1 MQVFLEH
8 LQCSHYENSIA
19 QSWIVDFGRIGIKE
33 GLRAEG
39 VEGGVGEF
47 ADNPG
52 RLTPLPVSSL
62 LSFKLE
68 ESQREVHLLNIS

>member
-1 MQVFLEH
+1 MPIIYAGVLEH

-39 VEGGVGEF
+39 MEGDAGEF

-52 RLTPLPVSSL
+52 SLTAGSYLVSA
-62 LSFKLE
+62 FF
-68 ESQREVHLLNIS
+68 